1 MSICYTTIMSLTT
14 EKVHLFDM
22 QWTDDGDYEHIFEE
36 RLHDCMAPFFSY
48 EYATFTK
55 EIDFTGSYQ
64 PTASIYA
71 QFVCVA
77 DKIQF
82 MLKYS
87 DKINELR

>member
-1 MSICYTTIMSLTT
+1 
-14 EKVHLFDM
+14 
-22 QWTDDGDYEHIFEE
+22 
-36 RLHDCMAPFFSY
+36 MAPFFSY